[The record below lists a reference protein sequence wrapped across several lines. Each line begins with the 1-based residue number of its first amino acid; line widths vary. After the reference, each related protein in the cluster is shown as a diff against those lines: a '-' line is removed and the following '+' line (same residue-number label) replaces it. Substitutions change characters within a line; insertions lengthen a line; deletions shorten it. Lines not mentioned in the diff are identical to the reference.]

1 MSRYNKYVPSDSFY
15 GEVKQ
20 IVKDYTDDIAE
31 QMSEAI
37 IETANYGKEQL
48 KVAGDF
54 KDRTGKYRKNWKV
67 QIELKRLWVKATVYN
82 GKYYPLTHLLE
93 SGHAKFLWG
102 KDTGE
107 EVKAFPHIAAINEEV
122 QRMIEKRAKEVIEEV

>member
-1 MSRYNKYVPSDSFY
+1 MRHYKYVPVDSFY
-15 GEVKQ
+15 GEVKT
-20 IVKDYTDDIAE
+20 IINDYTEDITE
-31 QMSEAI
+31 KMSEAV
-37 IETANYGKEQL
+37 IETANYGKEEL

-54 KDRTGKYRKNWKV
+54 ENRTGRYRKNWKV
-67 QIELKRLWVKATVYN
+67 QIEFKRLWTKATVYN

-107 EVKAFPHIAAINEEV
+107 RVKAFPHIAAINEEV
-122 QRMIEKRAKEVIEEV
+122 QKMIEEKAKELIEKTA